1 MNSWLKLALLV
12 VTAVIVTQLLV
23 QKRELPRGAGK
34 AAPPLALHDLSGRPV
49 DLATLRGKVVAV
61 NFWATWCGPCRM
73 EIPDLAEVWKG
84 HQDRCFE
91 LLGVAEESG
100 REDIAA
106 AAPRIPYPILVDA
119 DAKALDTWDVS
130 SYPTTFLVDADGNVR
145 DVFRGVLG
153 RDELTRAIRPLLP
166 ATCPRS

>member
-1 MNSWLKLALLV
+1 MNSWTKLALLV
-12 VTAVIVTQLLV
+12 VTAVMVTQLLV
-23 QKRELPRGAGK
+23 QRRDPPRDVGK
-34 AAPPLALHDLSGRPV
+34 PAPALALGDLSGRTV
-49 DLATLRGKVVAV
+49 DLAKLRGKVVAV

-106 AAPRIPYPILVDA
+106 AAPQIPYPILVDA
-119 DAKALDTWDVS
+119 DAQALDVWNVS
-130 SYPTTFLVDADGNVR
+130 SYPTTFLVDAEGNLRHVY
-145 DVFRGVLG
+145 RGVLD

-166 ATCPRS
+166 ASCPRS